1 MPRRAMLT
9 REKILEAAVEEVRE
23 KGWDALNARRLAK
36 RLNCSTSP
44 LFACFSGMEEL
55 RAAVKGRATE
65 IYSAYIDEG
74 MKEERKFKGIGRAYI
89 RFAYAEPQLF
99 RLLFMSREG
108 GRPALPGGDP
118 NSARVAEAASAASG
132 LSGEKA
138 KKLYLEMWIFVH
150 GIAAMG
156 ATGTQTFSG
165 KEISEMLTDAY
176 RGICEGLKKS

>member
-65 IYSAYIDEG
+65 MYSAYIDEG
-74 MKEERKFKGIGRAYI
+74 MKEERKFKGIGR
-89 RFAYAEPQLF
+89 
-99 RLLFMSREG
+99 
-108 GRPALPGGDP
+108 LPGGDP